1 EFVFDFF
8 DNHNQIS
15 RHTVCSRSIVTF
27 SRNFELH
34 SVYDSGRDF
43 NRYDFVFKN
52 HSLAVCMSR
61 FSVENLSGT
70 PTDITR
76 HRGLHLPKN
85 RIGNAIY
92 LSSTTTGRTSFIG
105 YTCSFYFSFYFY
117 FFLNSIGNIFQSK
130 FYFDAKTASFGST
143 NTTTTSET

>member
-1 EFVFDFF
+1 
-8 DNHNQIS
+8 
-15 RHTVCSRSIVTF
+15 
-27 SRNFELH
+27 
-34 SVYDSGRDF
+34 
-43 NRYDFVFKN
+43 
-52 HSLAVCMSR
+52 MSR
-61 FSVENLSGT
+61 FSVENLSGP

-105 YTCSFYFSFYFY
+105 YTCSFYFSLYFY

-143 NTTTTSET
+143 NTSTTYESCNSPSKSTSENLSELTGYVIHIHAA